1 YGNPNGLNETY
12 YDGES
17 VFYRIA
23 EYNAA
28 NAASWR
34 QCAQRAERILENTVD
49 QMMPPPLMLG
59 EADTTAP
66 GKFPSRVCLLAVCK
80 NLYAVDLRHI
90 REILPIDS
98 ITPIPGMP
106 PVVIGMTNVRGAVV
120 PIVDLRLLLELSQA
134 ETLPPFAVVLRHEDY
149 ELAILV
155 DRSPEIM
162 TVLPEQFE
170 PAPNSSPEDSEASRF
185 IVNGIVRIDDT
196 VHQILDV
203 TQLVAYLDSEETIEN
218 V

>member
-1 YGNPNGLNETY
+1 
-12 YDGES
+12 
-17 VFYRIA
+17 
-23 EYNAA
+23 
-28 NAASWR
+28 
-34 QCAQRAERILENTVD
+34 
-49 QMMPPPLMLG
+49 MPSPLVLG
-59 EADTTAP
+59 EPDTTAP
-66 GKFPSRVCLLAVCK
+66 GKLPSRVCVFALSQ

-90 REILPIDS
+90 REVLPIDS

-106 PVVIGMTNVRGAVV
+106 PVVIGMTNVRGSVV
-120 PIVDLRLLLELSQA
+120 PIVDLRLLLELPQA
-134 ETLPPFAVVLRHEDY
+134 ETLPPFAVILRHEDY
-149 ELAILV
+149 QLAILV

-170 PAPNSSPEDSEASRF
+170 PVPNSSPEDSEASRF

-203 TQLVAYLDSEETIEN
+203 SQLVTYLDSEETTEN